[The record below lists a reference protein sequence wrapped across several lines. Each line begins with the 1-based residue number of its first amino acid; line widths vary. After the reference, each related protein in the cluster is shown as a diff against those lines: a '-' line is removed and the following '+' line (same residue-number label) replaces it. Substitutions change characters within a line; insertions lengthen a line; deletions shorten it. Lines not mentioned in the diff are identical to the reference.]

1 VSELVLTLLRLG
13 FLALIWAMVLI
24 TVVVMRRDLRAPRD
38 ARPLVAVPG
47 PRTTAR
53 PTRAP
58 RPAKPDKP
66 ARPARSGPRSLVV
79 LEGPLAGTVIPL
91 GAADVTI
98 GRAPDSTLV
107 LDDDYASNQHSRVTL
122 TNGTWVVSDLGS
134 TNGTW
139 VDRTRITG
147 PTPLAVGQQLKV
159 GRTVLELRK

>member
-79 LEGPLAGTVIPL
+79 LEGPLAGT
-91 GAADVTI
+91 
-98 GRAPDSTLV
+98 
-107 LDDDYASNQHSRVTL
+107 DYASNQHSRVTL